1 MSRQLLIETRMN
13 SLSLQEGV
21 KPKNP
26 HCLGTIKGPCADYK
40 NKTRNGNFYSRRL
53 WENVFK
59 DPLVKESLE
68 DNVLIGE
75 LDHPGDR
82 LETKAVNAC
91 IVMTDYEFDDN
102 EGEVIGTFDIL
113 DTPNGKILKS
123 LLDYG
128 CKMGVSSRGEG
139 DVTEVD
145 GQNNIDEDTYYFV
158 AFDAVVLPAVKS
170 AKPALAESLQK
181 RQSLKE
187 SLEEQ
192 IKSATTLAEV
202 NTIKKVV
209 EAVEMPE
216 LDSMI
221 ESINIKSKELEGS
234 TDSSNLIED
243 ISNLAHQID
252 ELKQE
257 NTKLKES
264 VVTYKDRLTKSVES
278 CKRKAVLIDEHLA
291 KSEELKQS
299 LKDQEKDTLDL
310 LKESSEEA
318 SRIKI
323 YYENRLN
330 SLSEDLDKSK
340 AMIAHKDSRISDLEN
355 QLSVLKE
362 ELINVAKSAEMFQE
376 DSKNKDAKVSN
387 LKDLNKKLR
396 DTVSEL
402 REQLEQSK
410 VSNTNLSEKYE
421 SEIQNIKSLNESKI
435 SSLSN
440 ESNKKLLEFSTK
452 SKSLEDEISSVNTK
466 LTESNKKLKES
477 YEKIKSYSEKLE
489 ESDKKIKSC
498 NESYAL
504 LLDEFINLKSQVSG
518 VDSQYI
524 RQSIKPGSSAEDVS
538 SLVEAIIDRQDR
550 YRTIQPYLSDP
561 VFEEESAVIVNKKTP
576 EEQAARSFIE
586 QTIKLL

>member
-278 CKRKAVLIDEHLA
+278 CKRKSVLIDEHLA

>member
-1 MSRQLLIETRMN
+1 MSRQLLIETKMN
-13 SLSLQEGV
+13 SLSLQEGI

-40 NKTRNGNFYSRRL
+40 NKTRNGNFYSRKL

-59 DPLVKESLE
+59 DPIVKESFE
-68 DNVLIGE
+68 DNVLLGE

-82 LETKAVNAC
+82 LETKAANAC

-216 LDSMI
+216 LDSII

-243 ISNLAHQID
+243 ISNLARQID

-278 CKRKAVLIDEHLA
+278 CKRKSVLIDEHLA

-330 SLSEDLDKSK
+330 SLSEDLNKLK
-340 AMIAHKDSRISDLEN
+340 AMITHKDSRISDLEN

-376 DSKNKDAKVSN
+376 DSKNKDVKVSN

-452 SKSLEDEISSVNTK
+452 SKSLEDEVSSVNTK

-550 YRTIQPYLSDP
+550 YRTLQPYLSDP

-586 QTIKLL
+586 QTLKLL

>member
-1 MSRQLLIETRMN
+1 MSRQLLIETKMN

-26 HCLGTIKGPCADYK
+26 HCLGTIKGPCADYRE
-40 NKTRNGNFYSRRL
+40 KTRNGNFYSRRL

-91 IVMTDYEFDDN
+91 IVMTAYEFNDN
-102 EGEVIGTFDIL
+102 EGVVIGTFDIL

-330 SLSEDLDKSK
+330 SLSEDLNKSK
-340 AMIAHKDSRISDLEN
+340 AMITHKDSRISDLEN

-376 DSKNKDAKVSN
+376 DSKNKDVKVSN

-452 SKSLEDEISSVNTK
+452 SKSLEDEVSSVNTK

-550 YRTIQPYLSDP
+550 YRTLQPYLSDP

>member
-243 ISNLAHQID
+243 ISNLARQID

-278 CKRKAVLIDEHLA
+278 CKRKSVLIDEHLA

>member
-1 MSRQLLIETRMN
+1 MSRQLLIETKMN

-26 HCLGTIKGPCADYK
+26 HCLGTIKGPCADYRE
-40 NKTRNGNFYSRRL
+40 KTRNGNFYSRRL

-91 IVMTDYEFDDN
+91 IVMTAYEFNDN
-102 EGEVIGTFDIL
+102 EGVVIGTFDIL

-243 ISNLAHQID
+243 ISNLARQID

-278 CKRKAVLIDEHLA
+278 CKRKSVLIDEHLA